1 MSEYVRKGVPYEPEI
16 FSKTAGSRNIKKGTV
31 WVYGHS
37 VCLLLLLGTGERLFD
52 TFPVQGMLS
61 ALCYL
66 FVGGLGMSAGM
77 FRFWPEAE
85 RSEFFKTFT
94 LLYHPGVW
102 ILAAASFLEKTGISA
117 VRITESL
124 HLVYIAGW
132 SFLVAGMIVL
142 VVILRGS
149 RM

>member
-1 MSEYVRKGVPYEPEI
+1 MNQKSSARPPDRGILKKELFGY
-16 FSKTAGSRNIKKGTV
+16 AGICLV
-31 WVYGHS
+31 
-37 VCLLLLLGTGERLFD
+37 LLLLLGTGERLFD
-52 TFPVQGMLS
+52 TFPMQGVLS
-61 ALCYL
+61 ALSYL
-66 FVGGLGMSAGM
+66 VVGGLGMSVGI
-77 FRFWPEAE
+77 FRFRPETE

-102 ILAAASFLEKTGISA
+102 ILAAASFLEKAGIA
-117 VRITESL
+117 VVHVTENL

-132 SFLVAGMIVL
+132 TFLVAGMIVL

>member
-1 MSEYVRKGVPYEPEI
+1 MNQKSSARPPDRGILKKELFGY
-16 FSKTAGSRNIKKGTV
+16 AGICLV
-31 WVYGHS
+31 
-37 VCLLLLLGTGERLFD
+37 LLLLLGTGERLFD
-52 TFPVQGMLS
+52 TFPMQGVLS
-61 ALCYL
+61 ALSYL
-66 FVGGLGMSAGM
+66 VVGGLGMSAGI
-77 FRFWPEAE
+77 FRFRPETE

-102 ILAAASFLEKTGISA
+102 ILAAAPFLEKAGIA
-117 VRITESL
+117 VVHVTENL

-132 SFLVAGMIVL
+132 TFLVAGMIVL

>member
-1 MSEYVRKGVPYEPEI
+1 MNQKSSARPPDYGILKKVLFGY
-16 FSKTAGSRNIKKGTV
+16 AGICLV
-31 WVYGHS
+31 
-37 VCLLLLLGTGERLFD
+37 LLLLLGTGERLFD
-52 TFPVQGMLS
+52 TFPVQGVLS
-61 ALCYL
+61 VLCYL
-66 FVGGLGMSAGM
+66 FVGGLGMSAGI
-77 FRFWPEAE
+77 FRFRPETE

-102 ILAAASFLEKTGISA
+102 ILAAASFLGKTGIA
-117 VRITESL
+117 VVRITENL

-132 SFLVAGMIVL
+132 TFLVAGMIVL

>member
-1 MSEYVRKGVPYEPEI
+1 MNQKSSARPPDRGILKKELFGY
-16 FSKTAGSRNIKKGTV
+16 AGICLV
-31 WVYGHS
+31 
-37 VCLLLLLGTGERLFD
+37 LLLLLGTGERLFG
-52 TFPVQGMLS
+52 TFPMQGVLS
-61 ALCYL
+61 ALSYL
-66 FVGGLGMSAGM
+66 VVGGLGMSAGI
-77 FRFWPEAE
+77 FRFRPETE

-102 ILAAASFLEKTGISA
+102 ILAAASFLEKAGIA
-117 VRITESL
+117 VVHVTENL

-132 SFLVAGMIVL
+132 TFLVAGMIVL

>member
-1 MSEYVRKGVPYEPEI
+1 MNQKSSARPPDYGILKKVLFGY
-16 FSKTAGSRNIKKGTV
+16 AGI
-31 WVYGHS
+31 
-37 VCLLLLLGTGERLFD
+37 CLVLILLLGTGERMFD
-52 TFPVQGMLS
+52 TFPVKAMLS

-66 FVGGLGMSAGM
+66 FVGGLGMSAGI
-77 FRFWPEAE
+77 FRFRPETE

-102 ILAAASFLEKTGISA
+102 ILAAASFLEKTGIAA
-117 VRITESL
+117 VRITENL

-132 SFLVAGMIVL
+132 TFLVAGMIVL
-142 VVILRGS
+142 VVILRDS

>member
-1 MSEYVRKGVPYEPEI
+1 M
-16 FSKTAGSRNIKKGTV
+16 
-31 WVYGHS
+31 
-37 VCLLLLLGTGERLFD
+37 FD
-52 TFPVQGMLS
+52 TFPVKGMLS

-66 FVGGLGMSAGM
+66 VMGGLGMSAGM
-77 FRFWPEAE
+77 FCFRPEAE

-102 ILAAASFLEKTGISA
+102 ILAAASFLEKTGIAA
-117 VRITESL
+117 VRITEYL

-132 SFLVAGMIVL
+132 AFLVAGMIVL
-142 VVILRGS
+142 VVILRDS

>member
-1 MSEYVRKGVPYEPEI
+1 MSIPVIQPEDNDI
-16 FSKTAGSRNIKKGTV
+16 FS
-31 WVYGHS
+31 
-37 VCLLLLLGTGERLFD
+37 
-52 TFPVQGMLS
+52 
-61 ALCYL
+61 
-66 FVGGLGMSAGM
+66 
-77 FRFWPEAE
+77 FRFIFSTARRYW
-85 RSEFFKTFT
+85 
-94 LLYHPGVW
+94 LW

-132 SFLVAGMIVL
+132 TFLVAGMIVL

>member
-1 MSEYVRKGVPYEPEI
+1 MNQKSSARPPDRGILKKELFGY
-16 FSKTAGSRNIKKGTV
+16 AGICLV
-31 WVYGHS
+31 
-37 VCLLLLLGTGERLFD
+37 LLLLLGTGERLFD
-52 TFPVQGMLS
+52 TFPMQGVLS
-61 ALCYL
+61 ALSYL
-66 FVGGLGMSAGM
+66 VVGGLGMSAGI
-77 FRFWPEAE
+77 FRFRPETE

-102 ILAAASFLEKTGISA
+102 ILAAASFLEKAGIA
-117 VRITESL
+117 VVHVTENL

-132 SFLVAGMIVL
+132 TCLVAGMIVL

>member
-1 MSEYVRKGVPYEPEI
+1 MNQKSSARPPDYGILKKVLFGY
-16 FSKTAGSRNIKKGTV
+16 AGICLV
-31 WVYGHS
+31 
-37 VCLLLLLGTGERLFD
+37 LLLLLKTGERLFD
-52 TFPVQGMLS
+52 TFPVQGVLS

-66 FVGGLGMSAGM
+66 FVGGLGMSAGI
-77 FRFWPEAE
+77 FRFRPETE

-102 ILAAASFLEKTGISA
+102 ILAAASFLAKTGIA
-117 VRITESL
+117 VVRITENL

-132 SFLVAGMIVL
+132 TFLVAGMIVL

>member
-1 MSEYVRKGVPYEPEI
+1 MNQKSSARPPDYGILKKVLFGY
-16 FSKTAGSRNIKKGTV
+16 AGI
-31 WVYGHS
+31 
-37 VCLLLLLGTGERLFD
+37 CLVLFLLLGTGERLFD
-52 TFPVQGMLS
+52 TFPVQGVLS
-61 ALCYL
+61 VLCYL
-66 FVGGLGMSAGM
+66 FVGGLGMSAGI
-77 FRFWPEAE
+77 FRFRPETE

-102 ILAAASFLEKTGISA
+102 ILAAASFLEKTGIA
-117 VRITESL
+117 VVRITENL

-132 SFLVAGMIVL
+132 TFLVAGMIVL

>member
-1 MSEYVRKGVPYEPEI
+1 MNQKSSARPPDRGILKKELFGY
-16 FSKTAGSRNIKKGTV
+16 AGICLV
-31 WVYGHS
+31 
-37 VCLLLLLGTGERLFD
+37 LLLLLGTGERLFD
-52 TFPVQGMLS
+52 TFPVQGVLS

-66 FVGGLGMSAGM
+66 FVGGLGMSAGI
-77 FRFWPEAE
+77 FRFRPETE

-102 ILAAASFLEKTGISA
+102 ILAAASFLEKAGIA
-117 VRITESL
+117 VVHVTENL

-132 SFLVAGMIVL
+132 TFLVAGMIVL

>member
-1 MSEYVRKGVPYEPEI
+1 MNQKSSGRPPDHGILKKEMFGY
-16 FSKTAGSRNIKKGTV
+16 AGI
-31 WVYGHS
+31 
-37 VCLLLLLGTGERLFD
+37 CLMLLLFLGIGGMLVR
-52 TFPVQGMLS
+52 TFPVKGVLG

-66 FVGGLGMSAGM
+66 VVGGLGMSAGM
-77 FRFWPEAE
+77 FCFRPEAE

-102 ILAAASFLEKTGISA
+102 ILAAASFLEKTGIAA

-132 SFLVAGMIVL
+132 TFLVAGMIVL

>member
-1 MSEYVRKGVPYEPEI
+1 MNQKSSARPPDRGILKKELFGY
-16 FSKTAGSRNIKKGTV
+16 AGICLV
-31 WVYGHS
+31 
-37 VCLLLLLGTGERLFD
+37 LLLLLGTGERLFD
-52 TFPVQGMLS
+52 TFPMQGVLS
-61 ALCYL
+61 ALSYL
-66 FVGGLGMSAGM
+66 VVGGLGMSAGI
-77 FRFWPEAE
+77 FRFRHETE

-102 ILAAASFLEKTGISA
+102 ILAAASFLEKAGIA
-117 VRITESL
+117 VVHVTENL

-132 SFLVAGMIVL
+132 TFLVAGMIVL

>member
-1 MSEYVRKGVPYEPEI
+1 M
-16 FSKTAGSRNIKKGTV
+16 
-31 WVYGHS
+31 
-37 VCLLLLLGTGERLFD
+37 FD
-52 TFPVQGMLS
+52 TFPVKGMLS

-66 FVGGLGMSAGM
+66 AMGGLGMSAGI
-77 FRFWPEAE
+77 FRFRPEAE

-102 ILAAASFLEKTGISA
+102 ILAAASFLEKTGIAA
-117 VRITESL
+117 VRITENL

-132 SFLVAGMIVL
+132 AFLVAGMIVL
-142 VVILRGS
+142 VVILRDS

>member
-1 MSEYVRKGVPYEPEI
+1 MNQKSSARPPDHGI
-16 FSKTAGSRNIKKGTV
+16 LKK
-31 WVYGHS
+31 
-37 VCLLLLLGTGERLFD
+37 ELF
-52 TFPVQGMLS
+52 
-61 ALCYL
+61 
-66 FVGGLGMSAGM
+66 GGLGMSAGI
-77 FRFWPEAE
+77 FRFRPETE

-102 ILAAASFLEKTGISA
+102 ILAAASFLEKAGIA
-117 VRITESL
+117 VVHVTENL

-132 SFLVAGMIVL
+132 TFLVAGMIVL